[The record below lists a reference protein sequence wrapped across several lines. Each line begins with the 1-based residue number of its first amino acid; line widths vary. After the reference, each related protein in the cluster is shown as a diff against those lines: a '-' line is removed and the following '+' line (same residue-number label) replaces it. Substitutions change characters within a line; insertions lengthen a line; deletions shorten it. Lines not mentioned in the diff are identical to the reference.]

1 MALASFNRASFKK
14 QKPSNSPIVFKFS
27 VRLQECSF
35 NPFRTY
41 TTFNHTL
48 AFKSYYRRFKKC
60 AKPLCILQRSF
71 PCFLIRRQH
80 SPLPPSLNL
89 AVGSRQQAINPP
101 SIIKYQIHSKFIN
114 YKSYFHILPSQ
125 RTAVGTITFFLK

>member
-27 VRLQECSF
+27 VHLQECSF

-60 AKPLCILQRSF
+60 AKPLCKRHRSF
-71 PCFLIRRQH
+71 PCFPIV
-80 SPLPPSLNL
+80 SNL
-89 AVGSRQQAINPP
+89 LFHLRSTRSGSRASFSSFRYH
-101 SIIKYQIHSKFIN
+101 SISFIPLATHSGNHSVGLHDLPFAFLHTVLVNQII
-114 YKSYFHILPSQ
+114 
-125 RTAVGTITFFLK
+125 